1 MTTTT
6 FNNTWLPKY
15 PYAAD
20 DYNHGIYRMGR
31 DKALEKKSIQPNPA
45 ALVNLITIDIDRP
58 ESVMR
63 VLECNDDLTPHYV
76 TENPVNGHTHA
87 MWVIAEP
94 VTISPE
100 GRPAPRRYL
109 KAIHHGITD
118 TFGGDKGYSGLL
130 TKNPHHPHWDT
141 YHSPTLAPYTLD
153 QLATALDNR
162 GTLPPRGWDRAAKRD
177 GELSGISR
185 NVDLFDATREQAY
198 KRVRDYRSHPE
209 GISLYGQ
216 YVQYTAHQLN
226 KTLGFATP
234 LPTAEVNSIARS
246 ITKWVIRES
255 GMWQGDAPAWIAHQK
270 KASQAAATKRSQARV
285 DAVARARDAYLHS
298 GMTMTNR
305 EIAAVVGMSVD
316 WVKKHRAAIKG
327 DSTIC

>member
-1 MTTTT
+1 MTTT
-6 FNNTWLPKY
+6 FNNTWLPAY

-20 DYNHGIYRMGR
+20 EYTDGVYRMSR
-31 DKALEKKSIQPNPA
+31 ERALEKKSIQPNST
-45 ALVNLITIDIDRP
+45 ALVNLIAIDIDQP

-63 VLECNDDLTPHYV
+63 VLESNDDLLPHYV
-76 TENPVNGHTHA
+76 TENPANGHTHA
-87 MWVIAEP
+87 MWAVQEP
-94 VTISPE
+94 VTISAD

-109 KAIHHGITD
+109 KAIHHGITN

-153 QLATALDNR
+153 QLATALDTR
-162 GTLPPRGWDRAAKRD
+162 GTLPPRGWERVAKRD
-177 GELSGISR
+177 GELTGISR

-198 KRVRDYRSHPE
+198 KRVRDYRHHTD
-209 GISLYGQ
+209 GADMYGQ
-216 YVQYTAHQLN
+216 YVNYIAHQLN

-255 GMWQGDAPAWIAHQK
+255 GMWQGDAPAWIAKQR

-285 DAVARARDAYLHS
+285 DTVERARDAYLHS

-305 EIAAVVGMSVD
+305 QIAEYVGMSVK
-316 WVKKHRAAIKG
+316 WVEKHRAAIKG
-327 DSTIC
+327 DMTNC